1 MKTKTPVTPEPKT
14 PLLSAK
20 PANSKKAVGKSK
32 TKSKKSKYDIAT
44 SNLNPEQELFC
55 KTFASPSEFFGN
67 GLQSYALAYK
77 IDLSTKGNVNTAKA
91 NAYRLL
97 TKAYITKRITGL
109 IDESGLNDINVDKQL
124 LIAVQQCADFSSK
137 VAAIR
142 EYNKLR
148 KRVADRVEHS
158 GPEGEAIEV
167 KSNIPV
173 KDLAA
178 LAAAIVRAKV
188 EVDESK

>member
-20 PANSKKAVGKSK
+20 PANSKKVVEKPK
-32 TKSKKSKYDIAT
+32 TKSNPKGAGRKSAFTQDVVNKLEQIFSLDGSVEEACLFANISRQAYYVWIKKNPKLVDRFEALRNAPTLRARQELIKGLT
-44 SNLNPEQELFC
+44 GNPEM
-55 KTFASPSEFFGN
+55 
-67 GLQSYALAYK
+67 ALKY
-77 IDLSTKGNVNTAKA
+77 L
-91 NAYRLL
+91 
-97 TKAYITKRITGL
+97 
-109 IDESGLNDINVDKQL
+109 E
-124 LIAVQQCADFSSK
+124 
-137 VAAIR
+137 
-142 EYNKLR
+142 R
-148 KRVADRVEHS
+148 KRSAEFAPKIKNEHS